1 MVTPSPNPVRH
12 LRKSWTWLLGRSV
25 ADLVRFF
32 PRPLRKDSFPLIVS
46 QLLCQVRPVA
56 SIVANYCRLGDHQL
70 WCILLL
76 HGFAARVWVS
86 RKNAAKFPCSKAK
99 FPVTFS
105 CSFCCKEFGQENHVR
120 SIGSQPHPENKML
133 EELYGLAPE
142 PGVWRGNVDRC
153 HSRQEFWFCWFVARR
168 SLKRP
173 LRSLT
178 LWSAISLV

>member
-1 MVTPSPNPVRH
+1 MVNPKASFLCFLPV
-12 LRKSWTWLLGRSV
+12 LQQDLGLIYSRNLNHGDPFAQSCEAFEEILNV
-25 ADLVRFF
+25 AAWQICGGFGAIFPASFAKRF
-32 PRPLRKDSFPLIVS
+32 FPLIVS

-56 SIVANYCRLGDHQL
+56 SIVANYCRLGDHRL

-105 CSFCCKEFGQENHVR
+105 CSFCCKEFGQKNHVR

-142 PGVWRGNVDRC
+142 PGV
-153 HSRQEFWFCWFVARR
+153 
-168 SLKRP
+168 
-173 LRSLT
+173 
-178 LWSAISLV
+178 